1 MLKVGGPTTIKCSDG
16 TTASCS
22 SGTQSCYDNSPV
34 YCPVHADYAGTSSL
48 TLEGVVVFTCSAS
61 SSASA
66 TGSTYQEAL
75 NTATMLAKQTTDAQ
89 LSIIITNYLN
99 PLKM

>member
-1 MLKVGGPTTIKCSDG
+1 MLKLGGQTTITCDNG
-16 TTASCS
+16 TTATCNL
-22 SGTQSCYDNSPV
+22 GTLECYDNSPY
-34 YCPVHADYAGTSSL
+34 YCPVTAHYAGTSSL

-66 TGSTYQEAL
+66 TGFTYQEAL
-75 NTATMLAKQTTDAQ
+75 NTATLLAKQTTDAQ